1 MPCRADGLG
10 TGLGPMTEEDYRNL
24 ESQHAPVRKS
34 KNEITICKLGD
45 DIQSMEEDLC
55 IIRDLLFKLIDGR
68 NLPDNAEEI
77 INKQL
82 KKHREHRLED
92 YQSIKDNIENE
103 IYSISNAI
111 NFRENHIKWK
121 YEKSNTLDEYEEGM
135 IPKRKRVKELEET
148 KKKFDNTDIEDFIKD
163 RYLFEEFK
171 NQNKDDN

>member
-10 TGLGPMTEEDYRNL
+10 TGIGPMTEEDYRNL

-34 KNEITICKLGD
+34 KNEITICKLED

-55 IIRDLLFKLIDGR
+55 VVRDLLFKLIDDR
-68 NLPDNAEEI
+68 DLPDNAEEI
-77 INKQL
+77 INGQL
-82 KKHREHRLED
+82 KIHREHRLED

-103 IYSISNAI
+103 IYSISNTI

-135 IPKRKRVKELEET
+135 KPKRKRIKELEET

-163 RYLFEEFK
+163 RYMFEELK
-171 NQNKDDN
+171 NQNKDE